1 MYLATLRCTY
11 IYVIRANEFK
21 TSTSLLSH
29 VALHD
34 TPATMGWSIIG
45 TVRLKHMGTTLEHGV
60 GSSSLLWNM
69 QYEVPIHTVSALS
82 SPSRSTEWLRD
93 WRKVRHQIFAKLFR
107 QWRWKHLMKVVVKR
121 KREMTAAVV
130 VAAESR
136 ETSTLF
142 LVSWK
147 PKYCKRVLAALHG
160 TFTRAD
166 HNSAKKNDTCPLPFT
181 LRFLTFS

>member
-1 MYLATLRCTY
+1 MTVFQHEDEDRKVDLKIYDSLSYEQMYLATLRCTY

-82 SPSRSTEWLRD
+82 SPSRSTE
-93 WRKVRHQIFAKLFR
+93 
-107 QWRWKHLMKVVVKR
+107 
-121 KREMTAAVV
+121 
-130 VAAESR
+130 
-136 ETSTLF
+136 
-142 LVSWK
+142 
-147 PKYCKRVLAALHG
+147 
-160 TFTRAD
+160 
-166 HNSAKKNDTCPLPFT
+166 
-181 LRFLTFS
+181 